1 MLLYI
6 DEKGPIT
13 AKTHGDTS
21 WSSVQVKVEK
31 VQKINGLLN
40 VFEGAYDH
48 TNDKMH
54 VHCYRNKTGKQF
66 IDFLKRVDRIYDN
79 HIKNIFL
86 VLDNLS
92 AHKSKMVK
100 KEISNYCHRI
110 KLVFL
115 PVRSPDLNLIEVRWS

>member
-1 MLLYI
+1 
-6 DEKGPIT
+6 
-13 AKTHGDTS
+13 
-21 WSSVQVKVEK
+21 
-31 VQKINGLLN
+31 
-40 VFEGAYDH
+40 VFGAYDH

-66 IDFLKRVDRIYDN
+66 VDFLKRVDRRYDKD
-79 HIKNIFL
+79 IQNIFL

-100 KEISNYCHRI
+100 GEISKCCPRI

-115 PVRSPDLNLIEVRWS
+115 PVRSPEQLNRSKMVMVTAADNQQFYIQR